1 MRWGHAT
8 KSNARAMMV
17 LSEVIGEFPN
27 VSIAGDRSRRA
38 AYLKRDDPCVGT
50 SRKVFRWCKRLPL

>member
-27 VSIAGDRSRRA
+27 VFDRGRSQQTGCLSEA
-38 AYLKRDDPCVGT
+38 
-50 SRKVFRWCKRLPL
+50 